1 MTETKKLLTLLRG
14 ACGCIGSSSVA
25 SRKQLQHE
33 QKTSFRIRSCASNFT
48 TIVALVTLAC
58 LCNLLRPAAYGQIV
72 AASLQGQVQDPS
84 GAPVQG
90 AKVTALNVSTG
101 ISTKTATNSKGLF
114 AFPNLTAGGPYT
126 VTVIAPGFKTE
137 ERSGIYLTVNQHA
150 NINVVL
156 PIGAVSQRVIV
167 HADVNQ
173 LQTKS
178 PQLGQVIGSHMI
190 ENLPLNARNVYQLMF
205 LVPGTTGGVGYNY
218 NGFDLSVNGGR
229 PGSADILIDGVPAAP
244 ALVNPIAGI
253 SVFPPLPAVQE
264 FRMQTSNY
272 SAEFGRS
279 GSGIV
284 NIILKSGT
292 NHFHG
297 SAYEFLRNS
306 ALDANDYFANLHGQP
321 RQNFKRSQFGASLG
335 GPIDIP
341 WLYNGRNKTFF
352 FFAYEG
358 LRQVTPTQITTTV
371 PTKLEREGN
380 FSQTVDSSGQQVVIY
395 DPTTTTATGN
405 GYVRQPFPNDT
416 IPPQDIDPV
425 AAKIIN
431 YFPLPNAPG
440 NAAGQNNY
448 FATGTSRL
456 NIDTF
461 SAKVN
466 EHINDRNSFFVSYS
480 HRHYLTPNSNLFPK
494 ADQVAEGGS
503 TNLNADNSASID
515 YTLAATPTFVAEFR
529 YGFSRIY
536 LNVAPNSIGFNPSTQ
551 LGFPGYIAQNAD
563 HLLFPGIN
571 ASGYVGLGEGGFGAA
586 TTASFTSHILALNM
600 NKQAG
605 SHLLQFGG
613 DARLMLVND
622 DEAGQA
628 DGNYSFDRGITQGPD
643 PNVATPNGGNGLASL
658 LLGVGNGQMT
668 IDSKNAA
675 TASKYFSLYFQ
686 DNWTVNDRLALN
698 LGVRYDLDIP
708 RTERYNRMN
717 TFNPNIPSTQ
727 LAQESGLPGLKGG
740 LVFVGV
746 NTHPRRQF
754 KPQWLNFSPRFGF
767 AYKLNNLTVV
777 RGGYGI
783 FYGPSLRAAAGTVGN
798 EGFSSTTTY
807 EGSPNGLTPSV
818 YLRNPFP
825 NGLNPVSGSSQGLLT
840 GIGSSFEAPETGDNA
855 VPYTEDWNIDVQR
868 QLPFDTLVSAAYVGS
883 HGVHLNKSGE
893 NNWNANQL
901 NQADLSLGS
910 QLQQSVPN
918 PFYGIIKTGP
928 ESGTTIARS
937 YLEAPFPQF
946 EAVYLSFLT
955 GGYVDYN
962 SFQMK
967 LSKRL
972 SHGLDALVSY
982 TNQKQIDDYSNI
994 INVGAG
1000 AGIQNIY
1007 NPKGERSISANN
1019 VSQELSA
1026 SADYNL
1032 PFGRGHSIGA
1042 KWNWLENAALGGWQI
1057 NGIFTAD
1064 AGYPISVSTQNTSHA
1079 NNNEERPNLTGANPG
1094 MSGSIKS
1101 RLNGYLNPA
1110 AFSQPAPFTFGNAP
1124 RVLSDVRTPAYHNI
1138 DFSIFKNFNL
1148 TRRLRAQFHAESYNI
1163 LNQVVFGG
1171 PNSNFSSPSFGTISY
1186 QANSPRQI
1194 QFALKLLF

>member
-1 MTETKKLLTLLRG
+1 MVFLVLCFSL
-14 ACGCIGSSSVA
+14 SSVVFG
-25 SRKQLQHE
+25 Q
-33 QKTSFRIRSCASNFT
+33 
-48 TIVALVTLAC
+48 VVT
-58 LCNLLRPAAYGQIV
+58 
-72 AASLQGQVQDPS
+72 ASLQGFVQDPS
-84 GAPVQG
+84 GAPIQG
-90 AKVTALNVSTG
+90 AKVTAVNEATG
-101 ISTKTATNSKGLF
+101 ISTRTITNSKGLF

-126 VTVIAPGFKTE
+126 VTVMSTGFKTE
-137 ERSGIYLTVNQHA
+137 VRSGIHLEVNQHA
-150 NINVVL
+150 DISVALSV
-156 PIGAVSQRVIV
+156 GAVAQKVTVYS
-167 HADVNQ
+167 DVAQ

-178 PQLGQVIGSHMI
+178 GAISQVIGSHMI
-190 ENLPLNARNVYQLMF
+190 ENLPLNARNVYQLMY

-218 NGFDLSVNGGR
+218 NGFNLSVNGGR
-229 PGSADILIDGVPAAP
+229 PGSADILIDGIPAAP

-284 NIILKSGT
+284 NLILKSGT

-297 SAYEFLRNS
+297 SVYEFLRNS
-306 ALDANDYFANLHGQP
+306 ALDANDYFSKLHGQP
-321 RQNFKRSQFGASLG
+321 LQSFKRSQFGASLG
-335 GPIDIP
+335 GPVDIP
-341 WLYNGRNKTFF
+341 GLYRGKDKTFF

-358 LRQVTPTQITTTV
+358 LRQVTPSQITTTV
-371 PTKLEREGN
+371 PTALERQGN
-380 FSQTVDSSGQQVVIY
+380 FSQTFDATGQQVVIY
-395 DPTTTTATGN
+395 DPTTTTYN
-405 GYVRQPFPNDT
+405 GTNYQRQPFPNDT
-416 IPPQDIDPV
+416 IPQQDIDPV
-425 AAKIIN
+425 AAKIVQF
-431 YFPLPNAPG
+431 YPLPNTPG

-448 FATGTSRL
+448 FASGTSRV

-466 EHINDRNSFFVSYS
+466 EHFNANNSMFVSYS
-480 HRHYLTPNSNLFPK
+480 HRHYVTPAANLFPK
-494 ADQVAEGGS
+494 ADQVAESTS
-503 TNLNADNSASID
+503 TNSNIDNSASID
-515 YTLAATPTFVAEFR
+515 YTFTPTSTFVMDFR

-536 LNVAPNSIGFNPSTQ
+536 LEVAPNSLGFNPSTE
-551 LGFPGYIAQNAD
+551 LGFPAYIAANAD
-563 HLLFPGIN
+563 HLLFPGIG
-571 ASGYVGLGEGGFGAA
+571 AAGYVGLGEGGFGAA
-586 TTASFTSHILALNM
+586 TTASFEGHILALNM
-600 NKQAG
+600 TKEAG
-605 SHLLQFGG
+605 AHLLQFGG
-613 DARLMLVND
+613 EARLMLVND

-628 DGNYSFDRGITQGPD
+628 DGNYGFDKGITQGPD
-643 PNVATPNGGNGLASL
+643 PNVATQNGGNSIASL
-658 LLGVGNGQMT
+658 LLGVGGGSMT
-668 IDSKNAA
+668 INSKNAA
-675 TASKYFSLYFQ
+675 TASKYFALYLQ
-686 DNWTVNDRLALN
+686 DNWTVNPRLSLN

-708 RTERYNRMN
+708 RTERFNRMN
-717 TFNPNIPSTQ
+717 TFNPNIASTQ
-727 LAQESGLPGLKGG
+727 LAQETGIAGLKGG

-746 NTHPRRQF
+746 NTQPRRQF
-754 KPQWLNFSPRFGF
+754 KPQWLNFSPRLGF
-767 AYKLNNLTVV
+767 SYKLNNLTVI

-783 FYGPSLRAAAGTVGN
+783 FYGPSLRAAAGTVGS

-807 EGSPNGLTPSV
+807 QGSPNGLTPSV
-818 YLRNPFP
+818 YLSNPFP
-825 NGLNPVSGSSQGLLT
+825 NGLNPISGSSQGLLT

-868 QLPFDTLVSAAYVGS
+868 QLPFQTLVSAAYVGS

-893 NNWNANQL
+893 NDWNANQL
-901 NQADLSLGS
+901 TAADLALGT

-928 ESGTTIARS
+928 ESGPTIARS
-937 YLEAPFPQF
+937 YLAAPFPQF
-946 EAVYLSFLT
+946 TAVQLSFLT

-962 SFQMK
+962 SFQ
-967 LSKRL
+967 LEISKRL

-1026 SADYNL
+1026 SATYNL
-1032 PFGRGHSIGA
+1032 PFGHGHSIGA
-1042 KWNWLENAALGGWQI
+1042 KWNRLENAALGGWQM

-1138 DFSIFKNFNL
+1138 DFSIFKNFNV
-1148 TRRLRAQFHAESYNI
+1148 TRRLRAQFHAEAYNA

-1171 PNSNFSSPSFGTISY
+1171 PNSNFSSPSFGVISY

>member
-1 MTETKKLLTLLRG
+1 MKNTRG
-14 ACGCIGSSSVA
+14 LWSSLNSV
-25 SRKQLQHE
+25 SRSNE
-33 QKTSFRIRSCASNFT
+33 QKMIPFREKAHRGSEAVPESRTCASCFAVILAWAT
-48 TIVALVTLAC
+48 FVFLCIALHPIAFGQVVT
-58 LCNLLRPAAYGQIV
+58 
-72 AASLQGQVQDPS
+72 ASLQGVVRDTS
-84 GAPVQG
+84 GTVVQG
-90 AKVTALNVSTG
+90 AKVKVVNVSTG
-101 ISTKTATNSKGLF
+101 VATETATNSKGLF
-114 AFPNLTAGGPYT
+114 VFPSLDVGGPYT
-126 VTVIAPGFKTE
+126 VTVTSPGFKAE
-137 ERSGIYLTVNQHA
+137 ERTGIHLAVNQHA
-150 NINVVL
+150 EIAIVL
-156 PIGAVSQRVIV
+156 PVGAVSQKVTV
-167 HADVNQ
+167 YGNVSQ

-178 PQLGQVIGSHMI
+178 AQMGQVIGHHLI
-190 ENLPLNARNVYQLMF
+190 QNLPLNARNVYELVY

-218 NGFDLSVNGGR
+218 NGFSLSVDGGR
-229 PGSADILIDGVPAAP
+229 PGSADILIDGIPAAP

-253 SVFPPLPAVQE
+253 SVFPPLSAIQE
-264 FRMQTSNY
+264 FRLQTSNY

-284 NIILKSGT
+284 NVILKSGT

-297 SAYEFLRNS
+297 SVYEFLRNS
-306 ALDANDYFANLHGQP
+306 ALDANDYFANQHGRP
-321 RQNFKRSQFGASLG
+321 LPSFKRSQFGASLG

-341 WLYNGRNKTFF
+341 PLYNGRNKTFF

-358 LRQVTPTQITTTV
+358 LRQGSATQMTTTV

-380 FSQTVDSSGQQVVIY
+380 FSQTHDSSGQQVVIY
-395 DPTTTTATGN
+395 DPTTTTATGT

-416 IPPQDIDPV
+416 IPAQDIDPV
-425 AAKIIN
+425 AAKIVQ
-431 YFPLPNAPG
+431 YYPLPNTAG

-448 FATGTSRL
+448 FASGTSKL

-461 SAKVN
+461 DAKVN
-466 EHINDRNSFFVSYS
+466 ENINDRNKMFVSYS
-480 HRHYLTPNSNLFPK
+480 HRHYITPATNLFPK
-494 ADQVAEGGS
+494 ADQLAES
-503 TNLNADNSASID
+503 TSTRLNVDNSAAID
-515 YTLAATPTFVAEFR
+515 YTFTATPTFVMDFR

-536 LNVAPNSIGFNPSTQ
+536 LDVAPNSIGFNPSTQ
-551 LGFPGYIAQNAD
+551 LGFPSYIAQNAD
-563 HLLFPGIN
+563 HLLFPGIH

-600 NKQAG
+600 NKQVG
-605 SHLLQFGG
+605 SQLLQFGG

-643 PNVATPNGGNGLASL
+643 PNVATPNGGNGIASL
-658 LLGVGNGQMT
+658 LLGVGSGQMT

-686 DNWTVNDRLALN
+686 DNWTVNDRLSLN
-698 LGVRYDLDIP
+698 LGVRYDLSIP

-740 LVFVGV
+740 LVFAGV

-767 AYKLNNLTVV
+767 AYKLNHRTVV

-783 FYGPSLRAAAGTVGN
+783 FYGPSYRAAAGTVGN

-825 NGLNPVSGSSQGLLT
+825 NGLNPISGSSQGLLT

-868 QLPFDTLVSAAYVGS
+868 ELPLDTVLSVAYVGS

-901 NQADLSLGS
+901 NQAALSLGS
-910 QLQQSVPN
+910 QLQESVPN

-946 EAVYLSFLT
+946 GAVGLSFLT

-962 SFQMK
+962 SFQLK

-972 SHGLDALVSY
+972 SRGLSGLISY
-982 TNQKQIDDYSNI
+982 TAQRQIDDYSNI
-994 INVGAG
+994 INVGHST
-1000 AGIQNIY
+1000 GIQNIY
-1007 NPKGERSISANN
+1007 NPQGERAVSPNN
-1019 VSQELSA
+1019 QSHELSVA
-1026 SADYNL
+1026 VVYNL
-1032 PFGRGHSIGA
+1032 PFGRGRQFGTS
-1042 KWNWLENAALGGWQI
+1042 WNRYEDAVLGGWQI
-1057 NGIFTAD
+1057 NSIITAD
-1064 AGYPISVSTQNTSHA
+1064 AGYPLSISTQNTSHSG
-1079 NNNEERPNLTGANPG
+1079 NNVERPNLTGANPATH
-1094 MSGSIKS
+1094 GSIKS

-1124 RVLSDVRTPAYHNI
+1124 RTLSSVRTPPYHNI
-1138 DFSIFKNFNL
+1138 DLSVFKNFQV
-1148 TRRLRAQFHAESYNI
+1148 TKRVRAQFHAESYNF

-1171 PNSNFSSPSFGTISY
+1171 PNTNFSSQQFGTISG
-1186 QANSPRQI
+1186 QANSPRQL
-1194 QFALKLLF
+1194 QFALKFLF